1 MRVITSKKRARDR
14 DYLAEKAH
22 YFAYRQVTRLLL
34 EVLKSIAQPV
44 VVFERG
50 TRAVGRPAR
59 RPRHLRGVLRVV
71 SERAVHLRLGETHAK
86 REAADCHVGAL
97 ACSEERAPLPARLTP
112 AE

>member
-1 MRVITSKKRARDR
+1 M
-14 DYLAEKAH
+14 
-22 YFAYRQVTRLLL
+22 
-34 EVLKSIAQPV
+34 

-50 TRAVGRPAR
+50 TRPVGRPAR

>member
-1 MRVITSKKRARDR
+1 MFARISKS
-14 DYLAEKAH
+14 
-22 YFAYRQVTRLLL
+22 RLFM
-34 EVLKSIAQPV
+34 VLKSIAQPV

-71 SERAVHLRLGETHAK
+71 SERTVYLRLGETHAK